1 MPEMSQKTWLIVV
14 ASLVLVVGYLGYQL
28 SARNTTIGAIIDES
42 LALAGIKTRADAL
55 AILRQA
61 GGNSGLDD
69 DEAMSVALQEVAD
82 HRAGR

>member
-1 MPEMSQKTWLIVV
+1 MSRLTITLPDERHAALK
-14 ASLVLVVGYLGYQL
+14 AAAA
-28 SARNTTIGAIIDES
+28 ARNTTIGAIIDES